1 MSTAPRVADAG
12 PPPDTPAAGARPLL
26 IGVDIRRAGGFGVGI
41 YTKNLVQSLARVGP
55 QHRYVLVGS
64 RENRKHL
71 GELGPN
77 FRLESYERRYDSLR
91 SHWDYG
97 FLLRRLGLDVFHMPH
112 RWAPLTTPSP
122 YVMTLHDLNYVLFPP
137 EEGDTMVDRARYWA
151 LKRGL
156 QRATKIIAVS
166 QATKRDAVTHL
177 GLPES
182 KFHVV
187 YDAVDE
193 NIALPVTDAQR
204 RETLQRYSI
213 NEPCVLYAGRSQIHK
228 TVPRLIEAFAYL
240 KAQLENHWKYHNLKL
255 IVIGD
260 DINRFPSVRHAMLRS
275 RMQDSIRFLGF
286 VPLETLRVFYDQ
298 ATAFLFP
305 SLYEGFGMPP
315 LEAMVHGTPVVTS
328 AASSLPE
335 AVGDAA
341 ELVNPENVFDIARG
355 LRKVLLDDDYRS
367 ELRSRGFEQVKKFS
381 WDRSAREVLDIYQAV
396 ARARP

>member
-1 MSTAPRVADAG
+1 MS
-12 PPPDTPAAGARPLL
+12 

-64 RENRKHL
+64 RENRRNL
-71 GELGPN
+71 GELGPS
-77 FRLESYERRYDSLR
+77 FRLEPYERRYDSLR
-91 SHWDYG
+91 SHLDYG

-112 RWAPLTTPSP
+112 RWAPLTIPGP
-122 YVMTLHDLNYVLFPP
+122 YVVTLHDLNYVLFPP
-137 EEGDTMVDRARYWA
+137 EEGYPLVEKVRYWA

-156 QRATKIIAVS
+156 KKAAKVIAVS
-166 QATKRDAVTHL
+166 QATKRDAVTHM

-182 KFHVV
+182 KFRVI

-193 NIALPVTDAQR
+193 NIAQAVTDEQR
-204 RETLQRYSI
+204 REALERYSI
-213 NEPCVLYAGRSQIHK
+213 NEPFVLYAGRIQVHK
-228 TVPRLIEAFAYL
+228 NVPRLIEAFAYL
-240 KAQLENHWKYHNLKL
+240 KAQLENHPKYHSLKL

-260 DINRFPSVRHAMLRS
+260 DINRFPSVRHAMMRT
-275 RMQDSIRFLGF
+275 RIQDSIRFLGF

-355 LRKVLLDDDYRS
+355 LRKVLLDDEYRA
-367 ELRSRGFEQVKKFS
+367 ELRSRGFERVKKFS
-381 WDRSAREVLDIYQAV
+381 WDRSAREVLEVYQSIAL
-396 ARARP
+396 ARA

>member
-1 MSTAPRVADAG
+1 M
-12 PPPDTPAAGARPLL
+12 L

-55 QHRYVLVGS
+55 QHRYVLVGTQES
-64 RENRKHL
+64 RRHL
-71 GELGPN
+71 GELGQN
-77 FRLESYERRYDSLR
+77 FRLEVYERRYDSLR

-97 FLLRRLGLDVFHMPH
+97 FLLRRLGFDVFHMPH
-112 RWAPLTTPSP
+112 RWAPLSTPAP
-122 YVMTLHDLNYVLFPP
+122 FVVTLHDLNYVLFPR
-137 EEGDTMVDRARYWA
+137 EEHDTMVDRVRYWA

-156 QRATKIIAVS
+156 QKATKIIAVS
-166 QATKRDAVTHL
+166 QATKRDAMTHL
-177 GLPES
+177 GLPDE
-182 KFHVV
+182 KFRVI

-193 NIALPVTDAQR
+193 NIAQPVTDAQR
-204 RETLQRYSI
+204 KETLQRYSI
-213 NEPCVLYAGRSQIHK
+213 NEPFVLYAGRIQIHK
-228 TVPRLIEAFAYL
+228 NVPRLIEAFAYL

-260 DINRFPSVRHAMLRS
+260 DINRFPSVRHAMMRT

-355 LRKVLLDDDYRS
+355 LRKVLLDDDYRAD
-367 ELRSRGFEQVKKFS
+367 LRRRGFEQVKRFS
-381 WDRSAREVLDIYQAV
+381 WDRSAREVLEVYQSV
-396 ARARP
+396 ARSRP

>member
-1 MSTAPRVADAG
+1 LSIASRTADPG
-12 PPPDTPAAGARPLL
+12 PPPDTPAAEGRPLL

-41 YTKNLVQSLARVGP
+41 YTKNLVQSLARIGP
-55 QHRYVLVGS
+55 QHRYVLVGGP
-64 RENRKHL
+64 ENRKHL

-77 FRLESYERRYDSLR
+77 FRLEVYERRYDSLR

-112 RWAPLTTPSP
+112 RWAPLTIPGP
-122 YVMTLHDLNYVLFPP
+122 YVVTLHDLNYVLFPP
-137 EEGDTMVDRARYWA
+137 EEGDKLVDRARYWA
-151 LKRGL
+151 LRRGL
-156 QRATKIIAVS
+156 HRASKIIAVS

-182 KFHVV
+182 KFRVI

-204 RETLQRYSI
+204 KETLQRYSI
-213 NEPCVLYAGRSQIHK
+213 NDPFVLYAGRIQVHK
-228 TVPRLIEAFAYL
+228 NVPRLIEAFAYL

-260 DINRFPSVRHAMLRS
+260 DINRFPSVRHAMMRS

-286 VPLETLRVFYDQ
+286 VPLENLRVFYDQ

-341 ELVNPENVFDIARG
+341 ELVNPEKVFDIARG
-355 LRKVLLDDDYRS
+355 LRKVLLDDEYRA
-367 ELRSRGFEQVKKFS
+367 ELRRRGFEQVKKFS
-381 WDRSAREVLDIYQAV
+381 WDRSAREVLDIYHSV
-396 ARARP
+396 ARTRP

>member
-1 MSTAPRVADAG
+1 MTIAPQPPSAG
-12 PPPDTPAAGARPLL
+12 PSPDKSAENGRPLH

-55 QHRYVLVGS
+55 QHRYVLVGG
-64 RENRKHL
+64 RENFRHL
-71 GELGPN
+71 GDLGPN
-77 FRLESYERRYDSLR
+77 FRLELYERRYDSLR
-91 SHWDYG
+91 SHWEYG

-112 RWAPLTTPSP
+112 RWVPLTTPAP
-122 YVMTLHDLNYVLFPP
+122 YVATLHDLNYVLFPP
-137 EEGDTMVDRARYWA
+137 DEGSKMVDRARLWA
-151 LKRGL
+151 LTRGL
-156 QRATKIIAVS
+156 ARAAKIIAVS

-177 GLPES
+177 NLPEE
-182 KFHVV
+182 KFRVI

-193 NIALPVTDAQR
+193 NIAQPVTDDQR

-213 NEPCVLYAGRSQIHK
+213 NEPFLLYAGRIQIHK
-228 TVPRLIEAFAYL
+228 NVPRLIEAFAYL

-260 DINRFPSVRHAMLRS
+260 DINRFPSVRHAMMRS
-275 RMQDSIRFLGF
+275 RTQDSIRFLGF

-298 ATAFLFP
+298 ATAFVFP

-335 AVGDAA
+335 AVGEAA

-355 LRKVLLDDDYRS
+355 MRKVLLDDDYRA
-367 ELRSRGFEQVKKFS
+367 ELRRRGFEQVRRFS
-381 WDRSAREVLDIYQAV
+381 WDRSAREVLEVYRSIALS
-396 ARARP
+396 RA

>member
-1 MSTAPRVADAG
+1 
-12 PPPDTPAAGARPLL
+12 LL

-55 QHRYVLVGS
+55 QHRYVLIGGQ
-64 RENRKHL
+64 ENFRYI
-71 GELGPN
+71 GPLGPN
-77 FRLESYERRYDSLR
+77 FRLETYERRYDSLR

-112 RWAPLTTPSP
+112 RWVPLTTPRP
-122 YVMTLHDLNYVLFPP
+122 YVATLHDLNYVLFPL
-137 EEGDTMVDRARYWA
+137 EEGSHAFDRARYWA
-151 LKRGL
+151 LRRGL
-156 QRATKIIAVS
+156 QKAAKIIAVS

-177 GLPES
+177 NLPES
-182 KFHVV
+182 KFRVI

-204 RETLQRYSI
+204 KETLQRYSI
-213 NEPCVLYAGRSQIHK
+213 NEPFVLYAGRIQIHK
-228 TVPRLIEAFAYL
+228 NVPRLIEAFAYL

-260 DINRFPSVRHAMLRS
+260 DINRFPSVRHAMMRS

-341 ELVNPENVFDIARG
+341 ELVNPEKVFDIARG
-355 LRKVLLDDDYRS
+355 LRKVLLDDGYRA
-367 ELRSRGFEQVKKFS
+367 ELRRRGFEQVKKFS
-381 WDRSAREVLDIYQAV
+381 WDRSAREVLEVYQSV
-396 ARARP
+396 AQVRP

>member
-1 MSTAPRVADAG
+1 M
-12 PPPDTPAAGARPLL
+12 L

-55 QHRYVLVGS
+55 RHRYILVGAP
-64 RENRKHL
+64 ENLEHL

-77 FRLESYERRYDSLR
+77 FTLEPYERRYDSLR
-91 SHWDYG
+91 SHLSYG
-97 FLLRRLGLDVFHMPH
+97 LQMRRLGLDVFHMPH
-112 RWAPLTTPSP
+112 RWAPLTTPRP
-122 YVMTLHDLNYVLFPP
+122 FVVTLHDLDYVLYPP
-137 EEGDTMVDRARYWA
+137 EEGDKPVERARYWA
-151 LKRGL
+151 LRRGL
-156 QRATKIIAVS
+156 LRASKIIAVS
-166 QATKRDAVTHL
+166 HATKRDAVRHL
-177 GLPES
+177 ALPEE
-182 KFHVV
+182 KIRVI

-193 NIALPVTDAQR
+193 NIAQPVTEEQR

-213 NEPCVLYAGRSQIHK
+213 NEPFVFYAGRIQTHK
-228 TVPRLIEAFAYL
+228 NVPRLIEAFAYL

-260 DINRFPSVRHAMLRS
+260 DINRFPGVRHAMMRT
-275 RMQDSIRFLGF
+275 RAQDSIRFLGF

-335 AVGDAA
+335 AVDDAA

-355 LRKVLLDDDYRS
+355 LRKVLLDDEYRA
-367 ELRSRGFEQVKKFS
+367 ELRRRGFEQVKRFS
-381 WDRSAREVLDIYQAV
+381 WDRSAKEVLEVYQSV
-396 ARARP
+396 AAARP